1 MVVSESRMHITR
13 RNFLRGVGLMGA
25 SAALAACAQ
34 GGVQNGNDANAS
46 KAAPLLAIIH
56 TNDTH
61 GYDVE
66 KEATENT
73 EGNFSMAAVAQLKAD
88 WQAKGYDVLLVDAG
102 DATQGTPLVD
112 SSDGASA
119 IAFMNSC
126 GYDAMAV
133 GNHEFDWGLEKLA
146 ENRKQAKFPMLS
158 ANVFDKDGKLLFEE
172 SKVFELSDGTK
183 VGFFGLTTPS
193 SMTSTLP
200 EHVEGL
206 TFSQDEGLFDCAQ
219 AQVDALRG
227 KGCDLVVCLG
237 HLGNVEAVGRNTST
251 DVLQNV
257 TGIDLFIDGHDHQLV
272 EEEVNGVLL
281 TETGCY
287 MHNIGVVV
295 IDDGVPKNEPV
306 AYGQYAGIEP
316 ATQAV
321 IAEENAR
328 VEEQLG
334 VVLGSTPFLLDGN
347 RAPGV
352 RTKETN
358 LGDFCAD
365 AFRWMAEQETGE
377 PIDAGLINGGGLR
390 ASIDA
395 GDISLKEIKTV
406 MPFANDMSVVRVTGA
421 RLLEGLEAACQN
433 IGKDEPIGAFPQVSG
448 IALTVDS
455 TVPYEKGPN
464 YPNSTFASP
473 AAVGARVTITDVG
486 GRGFDENE
494 TYSIA
499 TCSFMAM
506 GGDTYYAFKDASD
519 ALSPVV
525 FGFDYEAV
533 ASYLVVACDHKVPDE
548 YAEAQGRITII

>member
-1 MVVSESRMHITR
+1 
-13 RNFLRGVGLMGA
+13 
-25 SAALAACAQ
+25 
-34 GGVQNGNDANAS
+34 
-46 KAAPLLAIIH
+46 
-56 TNDTH
+56 
-61 GYDVE
+61 
-66 KEATENT
+66 
-73 EGNFSMAAVAQLKAD
+73 
-88 WQAKGYDVLLVDAG
+88 VLLVDAG

-112 SSDGASA
+112 VSDGASA

-237 HLGNVEAVGRNTST
+237 HLGNVDAVGRNTST

-287 MHNIGVVV
+287 MHSIGVVV

-328 VEEQLG
+328 VEGQLG
-334 VVLGSTPFLLDGN
+334 VVLARRHSCST
-347 RAPGV
+347 AIV
-352 RTKETN
+352 RLACARRRRTSATFVPTPLSGWPSRRRESRLTQASLMVEV
-358 LGDFCAD
+358 LGHPSMRGTYRSRKSRPSCPSRTTC
-365 AFRWMAEQETGE
+365 RW
-377 PIDAGLINGGGLR
+377 
-390 ASIDA
+390 
-395 GDISLKEIKTV
+395 
-406 MPFANDMSVVRVTGA
+406 
-421 RLLEGLEAACQN
+421 
-433 IGKDEPIGAFPQVSG
+433 
-448 IALTVDS
+448 
-455 TVPYEKGPN
+455 
-464 YPNSTFASP
+464 
-473 AAVGARVTITDVG
+473 
-486 GRGFDENE
+486 
-494 TYSIA
+494 
-499 TCSFMAM
+499 
-506 GGDTYYAFKDASD
+506 
-519 ALSPVV
+519 
-525 FGFDYEAV
+525 
-533 ASYLVVACDHKVPDE
+533 
-548 YAEAQGRITII
+548 